1 MTFTNDS
8 LTIPDITVSSINAST
23 LNSSLSNINTLF
35 SSTNTSNCVCI
46 PSNSIISF
54 GNHTFS
60 AEELG
65 TLLHYLQQLHPE
77 SQI

>member
-1 MTFTNDS
+1 MTFNNNQLS
-8 LTIPDITVSSINAST
+8 ISSINSDCISATHMSVSATT
-23 LNSSLSNINTLF
+23 LSILQ
-35 SSTNTSNCVCI
+35 I
-46 PSNSIISF
+46 PSSGTISL

>member
-1 MTFTNDS
+1 MTFNNDNLS
-8 LTIPDITVSSINAST
+8 VYSINSDYAST
-23 LNSSLSNINTLF
+23 THLSVSTTSSYSI
-35 SSTNTSNCVCI
+35 SI
-46 PSNSIISF
+46 PSSGTISF

-60 AEELG
+60 AQELG